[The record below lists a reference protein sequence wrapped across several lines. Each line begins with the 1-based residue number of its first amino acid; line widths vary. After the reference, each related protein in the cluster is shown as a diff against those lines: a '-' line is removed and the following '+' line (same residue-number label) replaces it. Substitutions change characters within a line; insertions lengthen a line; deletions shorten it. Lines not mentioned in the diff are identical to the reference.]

1 MAYDFSFL
9 WVWLL
14 VALVIGGATG
24 WIANAKV
31 PQGRWFFGW
40 PLFALIVFVLG
51 LVVAWLR
58 WLPGRPGF
66 WLETALFF
74 FASYVVGCL
83 LGGWLKSAMA
93 PQTAPAAEP
102 AAPTP
107 PIEAGSGAAAA
118 AAASPKPAV
127 EAAPSAL
134 PTEAS
139 PVAAMAPQ
147 TAAAKPAAAPPIEA
161 GPPATAAEPTPPAQ
175 PAAEPPIAAKP
186 VAVAAAAPPPTPAVE
201 PGSSPV
207 SPAPAAASS
216 EPAAMGPVPGEEK
229 HPGARPLGLVAAR
242 GGKADDL
249 QLIKGIGPQNERRLH
264 ALGIWHLAQIAAW
277 THDNARWV
285 GGYLAFPGR
294 IEREQ
299 WIAQARTLA
308 QGGETAFAA
317 RVARGEVA
325 GKTDQARHGASN
337 AADRPKTEPH
347 R

>member
-9 WVWLL
+9 WVWLI
-14 VALVIGGATG
+14 VALIIGGATG
-24 WIANAKV
+24 WIANAKAR
-31 PQGRWFFGW
+31 QGRRFFGW

-51 LVVAWLR
+51 LVAAWLH
-58 WLPGRPGF
+58 WLPGRPGL

-83 LGGWLKSAMA
+83 VGGWLKSAMA
-93 PQTAPAAEP
+93 PRTAPAAEPSAPTPAAEP

-107 PIEAGSGAAAA
+107 P
-118 AAASPKPAV
+118 V
-127 EAAPSAL
+127 EAAR
-134 PTEAS
+134 
-139 PVAAMAPQ
+139 VAA
-147 TAAAKPAAAPPIEA
+147 
-161 GPPATAAEPTPPAQ
+161 PATAAER
-175 PAAEPPIAAKP
+175 
-186 VAVAAAAPPPTPAVE
+186 TPAVE
-201 PGSSPV
+201 PASSPA
-207 SPAPAAASS
+207 SHAPAAASS

-229 HPGARPLGLVAAR
+229 HPGARPLGLVAPR

-249 QLIKGIGPQNERRLH
+249 RLIKGIGPQNERRLR
-264 ALGIWHLAQIAAW
+264 ALGVWHLAQIAAW
-277 THDNARWV
+277 THDNALWV
-285 GGYLAFPGR
+285 GSYLAFPGR

-325 GKTDQARHGASN
+325 GKTDQAPHGASG